1 MNMRKLSPR
10 FFVSEQI
17 TTADLG
23 VASAQGIKTVINNR
37 PDNEAQGQP
46 RSADLAAAAEELGM
60 QFVNLPVVAGRLTD
74 ENIDQFERANRTL
87 QGPILMYCHT
97 GTRSTCLW
105 ALNEA
110 KTLDVDAVM
119 ATTAQAG
126 YDLTAL
132 RARLI
137 SRSAAA
143 PDAASESIQQAV
155 SGDKHDV
162 VIVGGG
168 TAGLATASSML
179 RRRPD
184 LDILLI
190 EPREA
195 HYYQPGW
202 TLVGAGI
209 FDRKKT
215 ERTMASV
222 MPKGVTWRHAA
233 VAGFEPE
240 KNDVVLEDGER
251 IGYRVLVVAAG
262 IKLDWDAIEGLGE
275 TLGKNGVTSNYRY
288 DMAPYTWDL
297 VQELNQGRAVF
308 TQPPMPIKCAGAPQK
323 AMYLSCDHWLRQGK
337 LKDIT
342 VEFHNAGGAL
352 FGVSDYVPALSKY
365 VDKYGIDL
373 CLNENLVAV
382 DGPAGKAWF
391 DRTDGEGTTS
401 RIEVDFDMMHVCP
414 VQTAPDFI
422 RQSPLANDAG
432 WVDVSAETLQHSK
445 FGNVFSA
452 GDVCSAPNAK
462 TAAALRKQAPVV
474 AENALK
480 VLSGGTPHAV
490 YDGYGSC
497 PLTVERGKVV
507 LAEFGYGGKHLPSFP
522 QWLINSYEP
531 SRLAWLLK
539 EKMLPGIYW
548 ELLLKGREWLVDTE
562 LLPQVPAA
570 REHKDA
576 VD

>member
-1 MNMRKLSPR
+1 MNMKKLSPR

-17 TTADLG
+17 RTADLG
-23 VASAQGIKTVINNR
+23 VASAQGIKTIINNR

-46 RSADLAAAAEELGM
+46 KSADLAAVAAELGM
-60 QFVNLPVVAGRLTD
+60 QFVNIPVIAGRLTD
-74 ENIDQFERANRTL
+74 ENVDQFERANRSL
-87 QGPILMYCHT
+87 QGPILMYCRT

-110 KTLDVDAVM
+110 KTLDTDAVM
-119 ATTAQAG
+119 ATAAQAG
-126 YDLTAL
+126 YDLTAM

-137 SRSAAA
+137 SRSAATPA
-143 PDAASESIQQAV
+143 AASESIRKAA
-155 SGDKHDV
+155 STDKHDV

-179 RRRPD
+179 RRKPD

-215 ERTMASV
+215 ERAMASV
-222 MPKGVTWRHAA
+222 MPKGVKWRHAA

-240 KNDVVLEDGER
+240 DNNVVLEDGER
-251 IGYRVLVVAAG
+251 IGYRVLVAAAG
-262 IKLDWDAIEGLGE
+262 IKLDWDAVEGLSD

-297 VQELNQGRAVF
+297 VQEMSQGRAVF

-401 RIEVDFDMMHVCP
+401 RVEVDFDMMHVCP

-445 FGNVFSA
+445 FGNIFSA
-452 GDVCSAPNAK
+452 GDVCSAPNTK
-462 TAAALRKQAPVV
+462 TAAALMKQAPVV

-497 PLTVERGKVV
+497 PLTVERGKIV

-562 LLPQVPAA
+562 LLPQVPAS